1 MKRAL
6 LVCGLSAVIASSLM
20 LIPSPSSAKTVKA
33 CVEEWKVNKSTIQAS
48 GKTRKDFITECR
60 AETTSTEPTPTPT
73 PQPTQAE
80 KREST
85 ATAAPETTAAAK
97 HKTIKACAAEWTENK
112 ATIQA
117 SGKTRKDFITE
128 CRTGTE
134 TVAASTAPSAN
145 VTPSTS
151 PTAGHKTARACEEEW
166 RANKSTIQASG
177 KKKTD
182 FVTECRAETA
192 SIEPAPAPT
201 AQSAPAEQPTA
212 TAPRA
217 RTAKTLRACAAEWT
231 ANKATLQASG
241 TKRKDFITDCHA
253 GVTSAAAA
261 PAPTPQA
268 APAEQPKPAVTAAPK
283 ETPAEQPKSEA
294 TAAPR
299 RATTERKSEASA
311 PPPAASTTPTA
322 AGEFRTEAEAKTHC
336 PDDTVVWANT
346 RSKIYHYASSRRYG
360 HTKSGAYMCEKETT
374 TAGIRAAKRE
384 KRT

>member
-33 CVEEWKVNKSTIQAS
+33 CVEEWKASKSTIQAS

-60 AETTSTEPTPTPT
+60 AETASTEPAPVPT
-73 PQPTQAE
+73 PQPTQAD

-85 ATAAPETTAAAK
+85 ATAAPETTAATK
-97 HKTIKACAAEWTENK
+97 HKTIKACASEWTEHK

-134 TVAASTAPSAN
+134 TVAASTAPSAS

-151 PTAGHKTARACEEEW
+151 PTGGHKTARACEEEW
-166 RANKSTIQASG
+166 KANKSTIQASG

-192 SIEPAPAPT
+192 STEPTPAPT
-201 AQSAPAEQPTA
+201 AQAAPAEQPTA

-217 RTAKTLRACAAEWT
+217 RIAKTLRACAAEWT

-253 GVTSAAAA
+253 GATSTAAA
-261 PAPTPQA
+261 PAATPQA
-268 APAEQPKPAVTAAPK
+268 V
-283 ETPAEQPKSEA
+283 PAEQPKSTA
-294 TAAPR
+294 TVEPKPAA
-299 RATTERKSEASA
+299 TERKSEASA
-311 PPPAASTTPTA
+311 PPPAKSTSPTA
-322 AGEFRTEAEAKTHC
+322 LGEFRTEAEAKAHC

-360 HTKSGAYMCEKETT
+360 RTKSGAYMCEKETT